1 MMKTAFFFHTSKS
14 GYVSQNHRK
23 EREKLIEIIGGSQCK
38 NGKVK
43 GLVNINR
50 INLIKDQK
58 KKRKNRGSSTVRL
71 WRLGGNWTETKIR
84 PAH

>member
-1 MMKTAFFFHTSKS
+1 M
-14 GYVSQNHRK
+14 SQNHRK

-58 KKRKNRGSSTVRL
+58 KKRKKIEVLPPFAFGD
-71 WRLGGNWTETKIR
+71 WGGTGRKRRYDQLTNTR
-84 PAH
+84 